1 MSCVSKKS
9 RAAAGG
15 ARSAALH
22 IALHVP
28 DRLSVVQLVR
38 NARQASSR
46 VSAPQPGRAAQA
58 ARCQIGRTGSG
69 GGFSQ
74 LQGAHASAGAAG
86 AGAQACAACG
96 ADGDGGGG
104 DDAGGGAGSWAQEA
118 ASSAAARMPP
128 TRVRRSSL
136 VFDDGMWI
144 IYLEMVLVLALGG
157 LIVWWT
163 LPRKK
168 RPPADKDESAHK
180 RD

>member
-1 MSCVSKKS
+1 M
-9 RAAAGG
+9 
-15 ARSAALH
+15 
-22 IALHVP
+22 
-28 DRLSVVQLVR
+28 VQLVR
-38 NARQASSR
+38 NARQASSGA
-46 VSAPQPGRAAQA
+46 SAPQPGRAAQA

-96 ADGDGGGG
+96 ADGDG

-128 TRVRRSSL
+128 TRVRRSGP

-168 RPPADKDESAHK
+168 RPPADKDERPRK
-180 RD
+180 GD